1 MTQSATPRALPFGS
15 WRSPIT
21 AADVARQNL
30 LVSFPVAIGGDVWWQ
45 ERLPDE
51 KGRTT
56 VVRLG
61 SDGERHTLLPAP
73 WNARNRVH
81 EYGGRSYLPVPASP
95 VSAAAGKDP
104 AAGPPGGGAL
114 RAIVFANYADQRL
127 YYAAESG
134 TDEGGTSPRPLTPV
148 PGGTEGSPPLRY
160 ADMVLSPDGGEIWC
174 VQERHQDEDG
184 KVSRAIVAVPLDGS
198 AAEDAGAIR
207 ELVTGPDFFA
217 FPTPSPDGRQLA
229 WIGWNHP
236 RMPWDGTE
244 LRVAVVEDGVLGR
257 ARLVKGSIQ
266 ESVVAPLWRDDT
278 SLYVVSDWP
287 GWWNIYQVGLVGE
300 PAQALYPA
308 EEEFADPL
316 WQLGQRPYGVLGD
329 GKLAVLHGC
338 GGMHLGV
345 LDPETGEM
353 TDLDIPYPVFE
364 SGLSAD
370 GSTVVG
376 VAAGPTMSAA
386 LIRVDTTS
394 GKVEV
399 LCAEAPDGP
408 DPAYLPVPRQVDLE
422 GKFGRTVHAVVYPPA
437 NPKAVGPKGKLPP
450 YVVWAHGGPT
460 SHVVASLDLEKAY
473 FTSRGIGVVDVNY
486 GGSTGYGRSYRERLR
501 MQWGVVDVEDVIA
514 AAHAL
519 ADAGE
524 ADGTRLAIRGGS
536 AGGWTA
542 LAAVTTQA
550 GKEPVFSAATSY
562 FGVADLSEFASQ
574 THDFESRYL
583 NGLIGPLPGFEAVYQ
598 ERSPAGHVSAATS
611 PILLLQGLDD
621 PIVPPAQSE
630 AVAAQLAE
638 HGIRHALLAFE
649 GESHGFRRVET
660 IIASLEAELSFYGQ
674 VLGFTPPG
682 IPAIELTIEAKTTIH
697 NESASPEPDPAKPQ
711 ATQPAQA
718 KPSEPAP
725 KPSRPPTAKPDAQ
738 ATAKLS
744 GQATAKPGGQAK
756 PGVRAKAKPSQPA
769 KANPPN

>member
-1 MTQSATPRALPFGS
+1 MVDDIAMTQSASPRALPFGS

-51 KGRTT
+51 NGRTT

-61 SDGERHTLLPAP
+61 SDGTRSTLLPSP

-81 EYGGRSYLPVPASP
+81 EYGGRSFLPVPTLPVPA
-95 VSAAAGKDP
+95 AAGQDP
-104 AAGPPGGGAL
+104 AAGPPASGAL
-114 RAIVFANYADQRL
+114 RAIVFANYDDQRL
-127 YYAAESG
+127 YYAEEPS
-134 TDEGGTSPRPLTPV
+134 TDEGGVSPRPLTPP
-148 PGGTEGSPPLRY
+148 PGGSEGNPSLRY
-160 ADMVLSPDGGEIWC
+160 ADSVLSPDGGEVWC
-174 VQERHQDEDG
+174 VQERHQDEGG

-198 AAEDAGAIR
+198 AAEDAEVIR
-207 ELVTGPDFFA
+207 ELVAGPDFFA
-217 FPTPSPDGRQLA
+217 FPTPSPDGRRLA
-229 WIGWNHP
+229 WICWNHP

-244 LRVAVVEDGVLGR
+244 LRVAVIENGVLGR
-257 ARLVKGSIQ
+257 GRLIKGSIQ
-266 ESVVAPLWRDDT
+266 ESVVAPVWRDDT

-287 GWWNIYQVGLVGE
+287 GWWNVYQVGLVGE

-308 EEEFADPL
+308 EEEFTDPL
-316 WQLGQRPYGVLGD
+316 WQLGQRPYGILGD
-329 GKLAVLHGC
+329 GRLAVLHGC
-338 GGMHLGV
+338 GGMRLGV

-353 TDLDIPYPVFE
+353 TDLDIPYAVFD

-370 GSTVVG
+370 GSSVVG
-376 VAAGPTMSAA
+376 VAAGPSTSPS

-399 LCAEAPDGP
+399 LCAEAPDVP
-408 DPAYLPVPRQVDLE
+408 DPAYLPVPRQVQLE

-460 SHVVASLDLEKAY
+460 SHVVGSLDLEKAY

-514 AAHAL
+514 AAEAL
-519 ADAGE
+519 AEAGE
-524 ADGTRLAIRGGS
+524 ADRARLAIRGGS

-542 LAAVTTQA
+542 LAAVTAQA
-550 GKEPVFSAATSY
+550 GNEPVFHAATSY

-574 THDFESRYL
+574 THDFESHYL
-583 NGLIGPLPGFEAVYQ
+583 NGLIGPLPGFKAVYQ
-598 ERSPAGHVSAATS
+598 ERSPVGHVSAATC

-674 VLGFTPPG
+674 ILGFTPPG
-682 IPAIELTIEAKTTIH
+682 IPAVSLTTEAKPI
-697 NESASPEPDPAKPQ
+697 APAATKP
-711 ATQPAQA
+711 AETAAA
-718 KPSEPAP
+718 KPSQAAGA
-725 KPSRPPTAKPDAQ
+725 KPSQAAGAKPRVA
-738 ATAKLS
+738 A
-744 GQATAKPGGQAK
+744 G
-756 PGVRAKAKPSQPA
+756 AKPSQPA
-769 KANPPN
+769 GAKPGQAEAAKPGEPTAAKPSRSRGEKSRE

>member
-1 MTQSATPRALPFGS
+1 VVDDIGMTQSATPRARPFGS
-15 WRSPIT
+15 WPSPIT

-61 SDGERHTLLPAP
+61 SDGKRRSLLPAP

-81 EYGGRSYLPVPASP
+81 EYGGRSYLPVPAP
-95 VSAAAGKDP
+95 GGREAAAP
-104 AAGPPGGGAL
+104 GPAL

-127 YYAAESG
+127 YLAEEPG
-134 TDEGGTSPRPLTPV
+134 DDGGPSPRPLTPA
-148 PGGTEGSPPLRY
+148 PGGTEANPSLRY
-160 ADMVLSPDGGEIWC
+160 ADFVLSPEGGEVWC
-174 VQERHQDEDG
+174 VQERHEDANG
-184 KVSRAIVAVPLDGS
+184 KVTRAIVAVPLDGS
-198 AAEDAGAIR
+198 AAEDPGAIR
-207 ELVTGPDFFA
+207 ELVSGPDFFA
-217 FPTPSPDGRQLA
+217 FPTPSPDGHRLA
-229 WIGWNHP
+229 WICWNHP

-244 LRVAVVEDGVLGR
+244 LRVAVIEDGVPGR
-257 ARLVKGSIQ
+257 AGLVKGGIQ
-266 ESVVAPLWRDDT
+266 ESVVAPVWRDDT

-308 EEEFADPL
+308 EEEFTDPL
-316 WQLGQRPYGVLGD
+316 WQLGQRPYGLLGD
-329 GKLAVLHGC
+329 GKLAVLHGS
-338 GGMHLGV
+338 GGMRLGV

-353 TDLDIPYPVFE
+353 NDVDIPYPVFD

-370 GSTVVG
+370 GTSVVG
-376 VAAGPTMSAA
+376 VAAGPTTSPA
-386 LIRVDTTS
+386 LIRVDTAT

-399 LCAEAPDGP
+399 LRTEAPTVP
-408 DPAYLPVPRQVDLE
+408 DPAYLPVPRQVQLE
-422 GKFGRTVHAVVYPPA
+422 GRFGRTVHAVVYPPA
-437 NPKAVGPKGKLPP
+437 NPKASGPKGKLPP

-460 SHVVASLDLEKAY
+460 SHVVGSLDLEKAY

-486 GGSTGYGRSYRERLR
+486 GGSTGYGRGYRERLR

-514 AAHAL
+514 AAQAL
-519 ADAGE
+519 AEAGE
-524 ADGTRLAIRGGS
+524 ADRDRLAIRGGS

-550 GKEPVFSAATSY
+550 AKERVFSAATSY

-574 THDFESRYL
+574 THDFESHYL
-583 NGLIGPLPGFEAVYQ
+583 NGLIGPLPGFEAVYR
-598 ERSPAGHVSAATS
+598 ERSPVGHVSADTC

-630 AVAAQLAE
+630 AIAAQLAE

-674 VLGFTPPG
+674 ILAFTPPD
-682 IPAIELTIEAKTTIH
+682 IPPITLTTEAKTITLG
-697 NESASPEPDPAKPQ
+697 EPPE
-711 ATQPAQA
+711 T
-718 KPSEPAP
+718 KPS
-725 KPSRPPTAKPDAQ
+725 DAAQ
-738 ATAKLS
+738 
-744 GQATAKPGGQAK
+744 
-756 PGVRAKAKPSQPA
+756 AKPSQPA
-769 KANPPN
+769 QGKPSQATRANSGGPAAAKANGPAETKASGPAKPKPSEPATARPSE